1 MKELNGYRLLTE
13 FTADN
18 SGFSQWA
25 FAEKNGIELF
35 IKEFLSPVY
44 PMEESLFSAAELSDR
59 KAYCDAFVTRKTALY
74 SAVRQCGNAHIVPVL
89 DFFRYGSKFY
99 IVTEK
104 VKDAKITPEEIFSME
119 PTEKIALMR
128 TLCDALAELHRRG
141 VIHADLK
148 PSNLLYERTPD
159 GGLSVKII
167 DFDSSFLQG
176 SRVCPEEIEGD
187 PVYLA
192 PETYLAMKGN
202 AGSLS
207 SQMDVFALGVIF
219 HQYLLGTL
227 PVFVPG
233 DMHYPIESVLSGA
246 EPVFPSD
253 TDATVKKMLEGMLR
267 KDPRKRRDLKKTAAY
282 LDKIAK
288 TAKKGKGG
296 SGK

>member
-1 MKELNGYRLLTE
+1 MNELNGYRLITE
-13 FTADN
+13 FTADH

-44 PMEESLFSAAELSDR
+44 PVDESLFSAAELCDR

-74 SAVRQCGNAHIVPVL
+74 SAVRQCENIHIVPVL
-89 DFFRYGSKFY
+89 DFFRYGPKFY

-104 VKDAKITPEEIFSME
+104 VKDENITPEDIFRME
-119 PTEKIALMR
+119 PLEKIALMR
-128 TLCDALAELHRRG
+128 TLCDALSELHRHG

-148 PSNLLYERTPD
+148 PSNLLFEKTPA
-159 GGLSVKII
+159 GGFSVKII

-192 PETYLAMKGN
+192 PETYQAMKGH
-202 AGSLS
+202 AAELS
-207 SQMDVFALGVIF
+207 PQMDVFALGVIF

-233 DMHYPIESVLSGA
+233 NMHYAFESALSGA
-246 EPVFPSD
+246 ELVFPGD
-253 TDATVKKMLEGMLR
+253 TDGTVKKMLEGMLR

-288 TAKKGKGG
+288 NAKKGKGG
-296 SGK
+296 SVK

>member
-44 PMEESLFSAAELSDR
+44 PVEESLFDAGELRDR
-59 KAYCDAFVTRKTALY
+59 KAYCDAFVGKKAALY
-74 SAVRQCGNAHIVPVL
+74 SALRQCGSVHIVPVL
-89 DFFRYGSKFY
+89 DFFRYGPKFY

-104 VKDAKITPEEIFSME
+104 VKDAGMTPEDVFSLPAGEKIT
-119 PTEKIALMR
+119 LMR
-128 TLCDALAELHRRG
+128 SLCDALTELHGRG

-148 PSNLLYERTPD
+148 PSNLLFEKD
-159 GGLSVKII
+159 VSGGLSVKII

-176 SRVCPEEIEGD
+176 TRVTPEAIEGD

-202 AGSLS
+202 AAELS
-207 SQMDVFALGVIF
+207 AQMDVFALGVIF

-227 PVFVPG
+227 PVFAPG
-233 DMHYPIESVLSGA
+233 DMHYAFESVLSGA
-246 EPVFPSD
+246 EPVFPPHID
-253 TDATVKKMLEGMLR
+253 GAVEKMLRGMLL
-267 KDPRKRRDLKKTAAY
+267 KEPRKRWELKKTASQ
-282 LDKIAK
+282 LKKIDKNAQ
-288 TAKKGKGG
+288 KGKVIF
-296 SGK
+296 GK